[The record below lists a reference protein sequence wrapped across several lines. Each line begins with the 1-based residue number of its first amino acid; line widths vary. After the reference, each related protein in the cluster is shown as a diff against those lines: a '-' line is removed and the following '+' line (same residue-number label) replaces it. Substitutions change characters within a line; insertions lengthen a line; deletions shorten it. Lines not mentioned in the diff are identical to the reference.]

1 MENFAIV
8 IGIDNYQKANDGLT
22 QLSAAVRD
30 ATAFI
35 DWVNDPKGGNVK
47 KEHTFKLLSPDDKH
61 IPTQAEFDREFGIF
75 LDVLRNDLSPK
86 GRFYFYFAGHG
97 VANPYDDGENYLCM
111 ADWTK
116 FYSHRALSIA
126 DGVSFLSFLGLFEE
140 IVFMIDC
147 CRTTFIRASKGF
159 FGPPNVNLGNAK
171 GKNSLFVALAVPY
184 GEKSNEAPSINPD
197 TGLAENRG
205 VFTEVLIEGLKGR
218 ASNASGVVDHDSL
231 TNYLKMEVP
240 KRAQEKKIR
249 QSPPDIEVKFSRDY
263 VGPECTRIMFSS
275 FDRNCNVT
283 FTFTQTGEIKL
294 VNSSNVLM
302 QTYPIT
308 QEFEK
313 HNISLPVGVYS
324 LVKDNLRH
332 TEKFFRIEATDQE
345 LPITY

>member
-1 MENFAIV
+1 
-8 IGIDNYQKANDGLT
+8 
-22 QLSAAVRD
+22 
-30 ATAFI
+30 
-35 DWVNDPKGGNVK
+35 
-47 KEHTFKLLSPDDKH
+47 
-61 IPTQAEFDREFGIF
+61 
-75 LDVLRNDLSPK
+75 
-86 GRFYFYFAGHG
+86 
-97 VANPYDDGENYLCM
+97 
-111 ADWTK
+111 
-116 FYSHRALSIA
+116 LSIA
-126 DGVSFLSFLGLFEE
+126 DGVSFLRYLGLFEE

-159 FGPPNVNLGNAK
+159 FGPPNINLGNAK

-218 ASNASGVVDHDSL
+218 ASNANGVVDHDSL